1 MTDTVEKQ
9 TNIKSISLDRTGIQ
23 QYQRNRDPYLMID
36 FANQIV
42 PGVKASGY
50 KDLRLDEWF
59 FKVHWPGDPN
69 MPGFLQIEALVQM
82 CALSILSLPGNK
94 GKVMYLTSA
103 NNMKFIKKIIPND
116 KLYIETRIKS
126 FKRGLAICE
135 GKGFVQNKIACKAE
149 FNLILPEE
157 IKKYNLKE

>member
-1 MTDTVEKQ
+1 MKLNKKE
-9 TNIKSISLDRTGIQ
+9 ILECQ
-23 QYQRNRDPYLMID
+23 QNRPPYLMID
-36 FANQIV
+36 FVDEVI
-42 PGVKASGY
+42 PGKSAIGY
-50 KDLRLDEWF
+50 KDLKEDEWF

-69 MPGFLQIEALVQM
+69 MPGMLQIESLVQM
-82 CALSILSLPGNK
+82 SALSILSLPGNK

-103 NNMKFIKKIIPND
+103 NNIKFIKKIIPN
-116 KLYIETRIKS
+116 KRLYIETKVKS

-135 GKGFVQNKIACKAE
+135 GLGLIEKQIACKAE